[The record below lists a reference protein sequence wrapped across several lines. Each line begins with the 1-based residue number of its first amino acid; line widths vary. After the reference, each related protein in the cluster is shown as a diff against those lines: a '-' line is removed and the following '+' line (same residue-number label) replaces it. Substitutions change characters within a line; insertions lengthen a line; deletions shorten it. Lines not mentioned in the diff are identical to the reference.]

1 MIPDDFEESIVAK
14 VGRLKRNCFAAVFER
29 YFAFQEAE
37 EEGQVTIIHQFMG
50 GAPGGD
56 IKIYIL
62 FLLLFK
68 SILSCQN
75 ISIFFFNFFFVRK

>member
-37 EEGQVTIIHQFMG
+37 EEGQVTIIHQSRG
-50 GAPGGD
+50 GAPWGT
-56 IKIYIL
+56 
-62 FLLLFK
+62 
-68 SILSCQN
+68 
-75 ISIFFFNFFFVRK
+75 